1 MYCVYEGRV
10 SRVRLVFARR
20 FVLLL
25 PSVAT
30 RVLGFSLSGHCRISL
45 PSACPRWNLPPCPEA
60 LRVRLDFGA
69 MLAC

>member
-25 PSVAT
+25 PSVAP
-30 RVLGFSLSGHCRISL
+30 RVLGFSLSGHCRIFTPERLSEVE
-45 PSACPRWNLPPCPEA
+45 PPT
-60 LRVRLDFGA
+60 LS
-69 MLAC
+69 